1 MCMIFVSFPIL
12 NDDFLKGKNKA
23 LLSVLCNS
31 KALNEHSLS
40 SSVRRA
46 LNIKLSFHYLQN
58 IIIVGQILGEKLFSM
73 KELK

>member
-1 MCMIFVSFPIL
+1 MYVIFVSFPIL
-12 NDDFLKGKNKA
+12 EDNFLKGENKA
-23 LLSVLCNS
+23 RLNMLCNS

-40 SSVRRA
+40 PYIRRI

-58 IIIVGQILGEKLFSM
+58 VIIVDQFLGEKLFSV